1 MNIATFIGATFI
13 IIACTTYGAE
23 SDSQPPKAIA
33 SIEQGVISVV
43 KEMAAKGVQAQT
55 NVGVGDFLDGATE
68 KPSQFSAL
76 LKGEFEKALSAQP
89 QVKVITRDRLG
100 ELELE
105 GRFQSDRS
113 LVNGNT
119 TKVQVQGIDVLVRGR
134 VFRTGDKVT
143 IQAELVHLSGGELVR
158 ASVDLPS
165 TFFAGRNG
173 GAVGGNALP
182 TVAVLYFQNNS
193 TKNDELEGFAKGML
207 PMVVESLQK
216 TKRYNVVERERLDGV
231 LAELKLAKDGVVDAD
246 SAAKIGK
253 MLGASHLIFGSTLQ
267 AFGKYRIDARMI
279 EVETGGVIKTAS
291 ATGSADQ
298 MFDMAEKVSASLT
311 AP

>member
-1 MNIATFIGATFI
+1 MKEIAG
-13 IIACTTYGAE
+13 
-23 SDSQPPKAIA
+23 
-33 SIEQGVISVV
+33 
-43 KEMAAKGVQAQT
+43 KGVQEQT
-55 NVGVGDFLDGATE
+55 NVGVGDFLDGAAE

-89 QVKVITRDRLG
+89 QIKVITRDRLG
-100 ELELE
+100 ELEME
-105 GRFQSDRS
+105 GRFQSDQS
-113 LVNGNT
+113 IVNGNT

-134 VFRTGDKVT
+134 VFITGDKVT
-143 IQAELVHLSGGELVR
+143 IQAELVRLNGGELVR
-158 ASVDLPS
+158 ASVKLPS
-165 TFFAGRNG
+165 TLFAGRSG
-173 GAVGGNALP
+173 GAIGGNNVP
-182 TVAVLYFQNNS
+182 TVAVFYFQNNS
-193 TKNDELEGFAKGML
+193 IKNEELEGFAKGML
-207 PMVVESLQK
+207 PMIVESLEK

-246 SAAKIGK
+246 AAAKIGK

-279 EVETGGVIKTAS
+279 EVETGSITKTAS

-298 MFDMAEKVSASLT
+298 MFDMAEKVSTSLT